1 MPSGKLI
8 EFFGGLEKQNLYL
21 YNLNSIP
28 ESVMCGMKGW
38 SIYDVM
44 MDGLMSCC
52 VVFSSREHT

>member
-28 ESVMCGMKGW
+28 ESVMCGMKG
-38 SIYDVM
+38 
-44 MDGLMSCC
+44 
-52 VVFSSREHT
+52 